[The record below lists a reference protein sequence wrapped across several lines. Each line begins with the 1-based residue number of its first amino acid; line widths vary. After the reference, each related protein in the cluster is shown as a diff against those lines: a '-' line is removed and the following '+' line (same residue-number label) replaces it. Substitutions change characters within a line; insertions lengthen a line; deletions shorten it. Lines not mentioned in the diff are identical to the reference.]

1 MKAIHFFLFIVTLP
15 ILIVLGHDLY
25 LFYVAQGEQLDPDLA
40 TKLFTEERPGR
51 GFDFAALGF
60 IWTKYSPET
69 FSLMKDSYTAEEWA
83 VIQEYLKLPAFYVAV
98 AFAVVMYLLA
108 ALVVIFKGIKEKSQK
123 VSKRKK
129 AKMR

>member
-15 ILIVLGHDLY
+15 LIIVIGHDLY
-25 LFYVAQGEQLDPDLA
+25 LFYIAQGEQLDPDLA

-51 GFDFAALGF
+51 TFDFAALGF
-60 IWTKYSPET
+60 IWTKYSPDT
-69 FSLMKDSYTAEEWA
+69 YKLMSESFEPEEWA
-83 VIQEYLKLPAFYVAV
+83 NIQAFLKLKAFYVTA

-108 ALVVIFKGIKEKSQK
+108 AIIHIFKGISERRTK